1 MEIAPVVTIAK
12 VVKEDDEAT
21 ADKEP
26 SQPLSQ
32 QQPSQPG
39 IKIKDF
45 ARMPE
50 APQPPQGDAAAAALG
65 ARRKLS
71 TSTNRL
77 GQVRILM

>member
-12 VVKEDDEAT
+12 VVKEDDEVNK
-21 ADKEP
+21 ADKEH
-26 SQPLSQ
+26 SSQ
-32 QQPSQPG
+32 QPSSQPG

-50 APQPPQGDAAAAALG
+50 APQPPQGDAAAVAALG

-77 GQVRILM
+77 GPVHK

>member
-12 VVKEDDEAT
+12 VVKEDDGANK
-21 ADKEP
+21 ANKEP
-26 SQPLSQ
+26 S
-32 QQPSQPG
+32 SQPG

-77 GQVRILM
+77 D

>member
-12 VVKEDDEAT
+12 VVKEDDEANK

-26 SQPLSQ
+26 SQPSSQ
-32 QQPSQPG
+32 QPG

-65 ARRKLS
+65 ARRKPS
-71 TSTNRL
+71 TSANRL
-77 GQVRILM
+77 GQVQI